1 MKATVHLWKIGTL
14 LLLLTLSAGC
24 GSESRELYPV
34 HGVITLDGKP
44 LTTGTVV
51 TSLDEGRGARGE
63 IDSEGN
69 FTLETANLGPGA
81 VPGLHR
87 VAVTAYSSKD
97 LTDPENV
104 GTLLVPERYAF
115 PASSGLSL
123 QVEPKPDNVAVLE
136 LTTKK

>member
-1 MKATVHLWKIGTL
+1 MKAIAHFWKSGSIL
-14 LLLLTLSAGC
+14 LLLAVSAGC
-24 GSESRELYPV
+24 GSESHDLYPV
-34 HGVITLDGKP
+34 HGQVTLDGKP

-51 TSLDEGRGARGE
+51 TSLDEGRGARGD

-69 FTLETANLGPGA
+69 FTLETPDVGPGA
-81 VPGLHR
+81 APGLHR
-87 VAVTAYSSKD
+87 VAITAYSSKD

-115 PASSGLSL
+115 AASSGLSL
-123 QVEPKPDNVAVLE
+123 QVEPKSDNVAVLE